1 MENNT
6 TQIVDEM
13 VERAIEIVGEP
24 RKTKEF
30 RRYSPEFF
38 QAIEK
43 MWSMGYNCTQ
53 IGKGLGI
60 KRHSV
65 GSYLKLK
72 GLYKPQQYQTK
83 NREKLALAREV
94 NPY

>member
-1 MENNT
+1 MENNF
-6 TQIVDEM
+6 IVDEM
-13 VERAIEIVGEP
+13 VKKAIEVVGEP
-24 RKTKEF
+24 KKTREYRK
-30 RRYSPEFF
+30 YSPEFF

-43 MWSMGYNCTQ
+43 MWNMGYNCTQ

-72 GLYKPQQYQTK
+72 GLYKPQEYSTK
-83 NREKLALAREV
+83 SQDKLKLAREV